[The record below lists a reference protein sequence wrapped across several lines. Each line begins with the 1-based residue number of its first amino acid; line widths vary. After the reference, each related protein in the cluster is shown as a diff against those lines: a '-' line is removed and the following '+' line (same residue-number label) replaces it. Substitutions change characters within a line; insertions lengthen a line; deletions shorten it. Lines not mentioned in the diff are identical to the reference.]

1 MSWRKALCV
10 LVFATFALRQASA
23 VTCESLSSLKLPE
36 TTITAAQSIPPGT
49 YTAPNGQVF
58 TNMPAFCRVA
68 ATLAPTSDSDI
79 GIEIWMPA
87 SIWNGKF
94 EGVGNGGFGGAIN
107 YSSLAPSVR
116 LGYATVSTDTGHVGT
131 TYDGSFAL
139 GHPQKIIDFGY
150 RSIHLMTVR
159 GKQIADTFYGEDPQR
174 SYFDG
179 CSTGGRQA
187 LTEAQRFADD
197 YDGIIAGDPV
207 AYYTHH
213 HVGGNLWVVR
223 QMFDDPASTVFTTQD
238 TLLGN
243 AVNAACDALDGVV
256 DGVLNDP
263 RRCHF
268 NPEQLLCQG
277 WQKPPNCLTA
287 KQVEAVKNI
296 WAGPNEMVH
305 RQNYYPPFER
315 GGEADG
321 WPFSISPQPPPAQQT
336 DHHAE
341 IGIPFFQ
348 NFVFDNPE
356 WDFKTFNWISDP
368 AYVDNKVVV
377 SGQTLSSVLNSIDPD
392 LRRFQAKG
400 SKLIQYHGFS
410 DPEVP
415 PLTSINYFESV
426 VNFPDEANPGESSS
440 SEPSSGNSTWRT
452 QQYYRLFMVPGMN
465 HCSGGP
471 GANVFDM
478 LTPLVQWV
486 EDGIAPERII
496 ATHYVNNNPTQG
508 VQFTRPLCSYPEEA
522 VYKGSGNTNDAANF
536 VCKNS
541 VR

>member
-1 MSWRKALCV
+1 MALQKKAMV
-10 LVFATFALRQASA
+10 LVFASFAVHQAAA

-36 TTITAAQSIPPGT
+36 TTITAAQSIPAGT
-49 YTAPNGQVF
+49 YTAPDGQVF
-58 TNMPAFCRVA
+58 PNMPAFCRVA
-68 ATLAPTSDSDI
+68 ATLTPTSDSDI
-79 GIEIWMPA
+79 GIEVWMPA
-87 SIWNGKF
+87 STWNGKF
-94 EGVGNGGFGGAIN
+94 EGVGNGGFGGAIS
-107 YSSLAPSVR
+107 YSAMAPAVQ
-116 LGYATVSTDTGHVGT
+116 LGYAATSTDTGHVGSS
-131 TYDGSFAL
+131 YDGSFAL

-159 GKQIADTFYGEDPQR
+159 GKQISDAFYGENAQH

-187 LTEAQRFADD
+187 LMEAQRFASD

-223 QMFDDPASTVFTTQD
+223 QMFNNPASTVFTTQD

-263 RRCHF
+263 RLCHY
-268 NPEQLLCQG
+268 NPEKLLCQG
-277 WQKPPNCLTA
+277 LKRPPTCLTA
-287 KQVEAVKNI
+287 EQVEAVKNI
-296 WAGPNEMVH
+296 WTGPDQIVH
-305 RQNYYPPFER
+305 QRDYYPPFER

-321 WPFSISPQPPPAQQT
+321 WPFSISPEPPPAQQT

-341 IGIPFFQ
+341 IGIPFFEY
-348 NFVFDNPE
+348 FVFDNPN
-356 WDFKTFNWISDP
+356 WDFRTFNWISDP
-368 AYVDNKVVV
+368 AYVENKVVV
-377 SGQTLSSVLNSIDPD
+377 SGQTLASVLNSINPD
-392 LRRFQAKG
+392 LSQFQAHG
-400 SKLIQYHGFS
+400 GKLIQYHGFS

-415 PLTSINYFESV
+415 PLTSIDYFESV
-426 VNFPDEANPGESSS
+426 VNFRDE
-440 SEPSSGNSTWRT
+440 STQWT
-452 QQYYRLFMVPGMN
+452 QEYYRLFMVPGMN
-465 HCSGGP
+465 HCKGGP

-486 EDGIAPERII
+486 EDDVAPSRII
-496 ATHYVNNNPTQG
+496 ATHYVNNDPTQG
-508 VQFTRPLCSYPEEA
+508 VQFTRPLCSYPQEA

-536 VCKNS
+536 VCK
-541 VR
+541 

>member
-1 MSWRKALCV
+1 MAF
-10 LVFATFALRQASA
+10 VFATLAVENAAA
-23 VTCESLSSLKLPE
+23 VTCESLVSLKLPE
-36 TTITAAQSIPPGT
+36 TTITAAQSISGT
-49 YTAPNGQVF
+49 YSAPNGQVF
-58 TNMPAFCRVA
+58 THLPAFCRVA
-68 ATLAPTSDSDI
+68 ARLTPTSDSDI
-79 GIEIWMPA
+79 GIELWMPA
-87 SIWNGKF
+87 SSWNGKF
-94 EGVGNGGFGGAIN
+94 EGVGNGGFAGSIEYGA
-107 YSSLAPSVR
+107 LASGLR
-116 LGYATVSTDTGHVGT
+116 LGYASVSTDTGHVGS

-159 GKQIADTFYGEDPQR
+159 GKQIAAAFYGENPQHA
-174 SYFDG
+174 YFDG

-187 LTEAQRFADD
+187 LMEAQHFAND
-197 YDGIIAGDPV
+197 YDGIVAGDPV

-223 QMFDDPASTVFTTQD
+223 QMFDSSASTVFTTQD

-243 AVNAACDALDGVV
+243 AVDAACDALDGVV

-268 NPEQLLCQG
+268 NPEKLLCPG
-277 WQKPPNCLTA
+277 PNCLTA

-296 WAGPNEMVH
+296 WTGPDQLVGQH
-305 RQNYYPPFER
+305 DYYPPFER

-321 WPFSISPQPPPAQQT
+321 WPFSISPQPPPAPQT

-341 IGIPFFQ
+341 IGLPFFEY
-348 NFVFDNPE
+348 FVFDNPS
-356 WDFKTFNWISDP
+356 WDYRTFNWISDP

-377 SGQTLSSVLNSIDPD
+377 PGQTLASVLNSINPD
-392 LRRFQAKG
+392 LSRFRARG
-400 SKLIQYHGFS
+400 GKLIQYHGFS

-426 VNFPDEANPGESSS
+426 VNLPDESGE
-440 SEPSSGNSTWRT
+440 RT
-452 QQYYRLFMVPGMN
+452 QEFYRLFMVPGMN

-471 GANVFDM
+471 GANAFDM

-486 EDGIAPERII
+486 EEDIAPERVI
-496 ATHYVNNNPTQG
+496 ATHYVNNDPAQG
-508 VQFTRPLCSYPEEA
+508 VQFTRPLCPYPKEA
-522 VYKGSGNTNDAANF
+522 EYKGGNTNDAANF
-536 VCKNS
+536 VCK
-541 VR
+541 

>member
-1 MSWRKALCV
+1 MKFGQAGPKAALV
-10 LVFATFALRQASA
+10 LIFAALAVNSA
-23 VTCESLSSLKLPE
+23 AAATCESLSLLHLPE
-36 TTITAAQSIPPGT
+36 TMITAAQSIPAGT
-49 YTAPNGQVF
+49 YTAPDGQVF

-68 ATLAPTSDSDI
+68 ATLAPTSDSQI
-79 GIEIWMPA
+79 GIEVWMPA

-94 EGVGNGGFGGAIN
+94 EGVGNGGFGGAID
-107 YSSLAPSVR
+107 YSDLAAGVQ
-116 LGYATVSTDTGHVGT
+116 LGFATVSTDTGHVGSS
-131 TYDGSFAL
+131 YDGSFAL
-139 GHPQKIIDFGY
+139 GHPQKIIDFGC

-159 GKQIADTFYGEDPQR
+159 GKQISYAFYGENAPH
-174 SYFDG
+174 SFFDG

-187 LTEAQRFADD
+187 LIEAQRFPDD

-223 QMFDDPASTVFTTQD
+223 QMFNNPDTTVFTTQD

-243 AVNAACDALDGVV
+243 AVNAACDALDGVL

-268 NPEQLLCQG
+268 DPEKLLCQG
-277 WQKPPNCLTA
+277 SQKPPNCLTA
-287 KQVEAVKNI
+287 NQVEAVRNI
-296 WAGPNEMVH
+296 WTGPDQIVH
-305 RQNYYPPFER
+305 RHDYYPPFER

-348 NFVFDNPE
+348 YFVFDNSN
-356 WDFKTFNWISDP
+356 WDFRSFNWISGP
-368 AYVDNKVVV
+368 AYVDSKVVV
-377 SGQTLSSVLNSIDPD
+377 PGQTLASVLNSIDPD
-392 LRRFQAKG
+392 LRQFRAHSG
-400 SKLIQYHGFS
+400 KLIQYHGFS

-426 VNFPDEANPGESSS
+426 VNFPDGSFPGESFSGESSS
-440 SEPSSGNSTWRT
+440 DETMDRT
-452 QQYYRLFMVPGMN
+452 QEFYRLFMVPGMN
-465 HCSGGP
+465 HCKGGP

-486 EDGIAPERII
+486 KNDIAPSRII

-508 VQFTRPLCSYPEEA
+508 IQFTRPLCSYPQEA
-522 VYKGSGNTNDAANF
+522 VYKGSGNTNDASNF
-536 VCKNS
+536 ACK
-541 VR
+541 

>member
-1 MSWRKALCV
+1 MALQKKAMV
-10 LVFATFALRQASA
+10 LVFASFVVHQAAA

-36 TTITAAQSIPPGT
+36 TTITAAQSIPAGT
-49 YTAPNGQVF
+49 YTAPDGQVF
-58 TNMPAFCRVA
+58 PNMPAFCRVA
-68 ATLAPTSDSDI
+68 ATLTPTSDSDI
-79 GIEIWMPA
+79 GIEVWMPA
-87 SIWNGKF
+87 STWNGKF
-94 EGVGNGGFGGAIN
+94 EGVGNGGFGGAIS
-107 YSSLAPSVR
+107 YSAMAPAVQ
-116 LGYATVSTDTGHVGT
+116 LGYAATSTDTGHVGSS
-131 TYDGSFAL
+131 YDGSFAL

-159 GKQIADTFYGEDPQR
+159 GKQISDAFYGGNPKH

-187 LTEAQRFADD
+187 LMEAQRFAND

-223 QMFDDPASTVFTTQD
+223 QMFNNPASTVFTTQD

-263 RRCHF
+263 RLCHY
-268 NPEQLLCQG
+268 NPEKLLCQG
-277 WQKPPNCLTA
+277 SKKPPICLTA
-287 KQVEAVKNI
+287 EQVEAVKNI
-296 WAGPNEMVH
+296 WTGPDQTVH
-305 RQNYYPPFER
+305 QRDYYPPFER
-315 GGEADG
+315 GGEAEG
-321 WPFSISPQPPPAQQT
+321 WPFSISPEPPPAQQT

-341 IGIPFFQ
+341 IGIPFFEY
-348 NFVFDNPE
+348 FVFDNPN
-356 WDFKTFNWISDP
+356 WDFRTFNWISDP
-368 AYVDNKVVV
+368 AYVENKVVV
-377 SGQTLSSVLNSIDPD
+377 SGQTLASVLNSINPD
-392 LRRFQAKG
+392 LSQFQAHG
-400 SKLIQYHGFS
+400 GKLIQYHGFS

-426 VNFPDEANPGESSS
+426 VNFRDE
-440 SEPSSGNSTWRT
+440 STQWT
-452 QQYYRLFMVPGMN
+452 QEYYRLFMVPGMN
-465 HCSGGP
+465 HCKGGP

-486 EDGIAPERII
+486 EDDVAPSRII
-496 ATHYVNNNPTQG
+496 ATHYVNNDPTQG
-508 VQFTRPLCSYPEEA
+508 VQFTRPLCSYPREA

-536 VCKNS
+536 VCK
-541 VR
+541 